1 MRQGYHQGGRHRIA
15 SALAV
20 LLLHAGLGIA
30 LVTALGFTPV
40 AKTDKTLLTFDL
52 PAPAPPPPPEVQPA
66 PRPERESGT
75 AAPANRHARAVDLVA
90 PPVPV
95 LSPPPIVAAP
105 IAGSGPDAA
114 AGAAPLP
121 GPGTGAGGV
130 GQGTGSG
137 TSGSGAGSGGGS
149 PARLLRGAI
158 RDSDYPRAARRARVE
173 GSVTVGFTVDAAGRA
188 TGCAVTRSSG
198 SAELDATTCRLIEA
212 RYRYA
217 PARAPNGRPIEEMR
231 GWRQDWWLE
240 PRR

>member
-1 MRQGYHQGGRHRIA
+1 MRQGYHQERRHRIA

-30 LVTALGFTPV
+30 LVTALGVTPEV
-40 AKTDKTLLTFDL
+40 KFDDVLLTFDL
-52 PAPAPPPPPEVQPA
+52 PAPAPPPPPTVHPA
-66 PRPERESGT
+66 PKPERESGT
-75 AAPANRHARAVDLVA
+75 AAPANRHARPADLVA

-95 LSPPPIVAAP
+95 LLPPPLVAAP

-137 TSGSGAGSGGGS
+137 TSGNGTGSGGGT

-173 GSVTVGFTVDAAGRA
+173 GSVTVRFTVDTAGRA

-217 PARAPNGRPIEEMR
+217 SARDGVGQPVEELR

-240 PRR
+240 PGR

>member
-1 MRQGYHQGGRHRIA
+1 MRQGYHQEGRHRIA

-30 LVTALGFTPV
+30 LVTALGV
-40 AKTDKTLLTFDL
+40 APESKFDDGLLTFDL
-52 PAPAPPPPPEVQPA
+52 PAPAPPPPPTVQPV
-66 PRPERESGT
+66 PQPERKSGT
-75 AAPANRHARAVDLVA
+75 AAPANRHARPVELVA
-90 PPVPV
+90 PPVPLLV
-95 LSPPPIVAAP
+95 PPPIVAAP
-105 IAGSGPDAA
+105 IAGPGPDPA
-114 AGAAPLP
+114 AGAAPLA

-137 TSGSGAGSGGGS
+137 TSGNGTGSGGGS

-173 GSVTVGFTVDAAGRA
+173 GSVTVGFTVDAAGRP

-217 PARAPNGRPIEEMR
+217 PARDGAGQPVEELR

-240 PRR
+240 PGR

>member
-1 MRQGYHQGGRHRIA
+1 MRHGYHQEGRHRIA

-20 LLLHAGLGIA
+20 LLLHAALGLA

-40 AKTDKTLLTFDL
+40 TRPDHVLLTFD
-52 PAPAPPPPPEVQPA
+52 APPPPSPPPPSVSPA
-66 PRPERESGT
+66 PQPQRQSGA
-75 AAPANRHARAVDLVA
+75 AAPLNRWARPTEVVA
-90 PPVPV
+90 PPAPV
-95 LSPPPIVAAP
+95 LQPPPLAAAP
-105 IAGSGPDAA
+105 IVGTGKEAA
-114 AGAAPLP
+114 LGASPLA

-137 TSGSGAGSGGGS
+137 TSGSGTGSGGGT
-149 PARLLRGAI
+149 PAKLLRGAI

-173 GSVTVGFTVDAAGRA
+173 GSATVRFTVDATGRP

-217 PARAPNGRPIEEMR
+217 PARDASGRPVEELR

>member
-1 MRQGYHQGGRHRIA
+1 MRQGYHQERRHRIA
-15 SALAV
+15 SAVAV

-40 AKTDKTLLTFDL
+40 ATPEDSLRTFDL
-52 PAPAPPPPPEVQPA
+52 PAPAPPSPPPLRPA
-66 PRPERESGT
+66 PRPERKSGA
-75 AAPANRHARAVDLVA
+75 AAPPNRHARPVELVA
-90 PPVPV
+90 PPVPAP
-95 LSPPPIVAAP
+95 LPPLLAAAP
-105 IAGSGPDAA
+105 IAGPGADAA

-137 TSGSGAGSGGGS
+137 ASGSGTGSGGGS

-158 RDSDYPRAARRARVE
+158 RDSDYPRAARRGRVE
-173 GSVTVGFTVDAAGRA
+173 GSVTVRFTVDPAGRA

-217 PARAPNGRPIEEMR
+217 PARDAAGRPVVELR

>member
-30 LVTALGFTPV
+30 LVTALGVTPEV
-40 AKTDKTLLTFDL
+40 KFDDVLLTFDL
-52 PAPAPPPPPEVQPA
+52 PAPAPPPPHNVQPA